1 MELQGEVSAAGHSP
15 ASALDI
21 PEIGSAEGFRPYDGE
36 GLLPHWPGWL
46 HPALLRERIC
56 FLIAFS

>member
-36 GLLPHWPGWL
+36 GLFYHIGQVGYILP
-46 HPALLRERIC
+46 C
-56 FLIAFS
+56 